1 MKSGVGIRIR
11 SKGDFSKVDWYFGK
25 LEKML
30 ESTGL
35 GILNKYG
42 ERGVE
47 ALKNATPVDTGLT
60 ASSWYYEIHRDEQN
74 KTITLSF
81 NNSNVV
87 NDWCNV
93 AIILQYGHATR
104 NGGYVEGVDYIN
116 PALQP
121 IFNKIAGEAWEE
133 VTKI

>member
-30 ESTGL
+30 ESKGL

-42 ERGVE
+42 KRGVE

-81 NNSNVV
+81 INSNVV

-104 NGGYVEGVDYIN
+104 NGGYVEGVDYVN
-116 PALQP
+116 PALQR

>member
-30 ESTGL
+30 ESKGL

-60 ASSWYYEIHRDEQN
+60 ASSWYY
-74 KTITLSF
+74 
-81 NNSNVV
+81 
-87 NDWCNV
+87 
-93 AIILQYGHATR
+93 
-104 NGGYVEGVDYIN
+104 
-116 PALQP
+116 
-121 IFNKIAGEAWEE
+121 
-133 VTKI
+133 